1 MVDSVIGGGGSCKRR
16 WRRSSPSSIAK
27 ASKMNGMGVVLNNL
41 SVKSLKFWFQ
51 PHKKLIGMMTVK
63 TASCY
68 PPFSGEL
75 AEGAHTGQVPPIET
89 VNKRNNLPQKGLRKP
104 EKPGSVALGLVIV
117 PKSHPDL
124 PLPPRKRR
132 TERDQAAKF
141 FPFNSSQVIRAP
153 GVCWDREKS
162 GRGGG
167 GRTTTFST
175 LLTSE
180 PDMMAVASEAAAR
193 EEASRRACEEE
204 PRGWRASRGGWGAS
218 RRWMGS
224 LTKNTP
230 SPIGRELLKEE
241 TPYSVAGNSFSLSK
255 KIYSLGSGSWN
266 IQEEIRRV
274 RSNATEDMLK
284 TTPSM
289 KIDLSSFSL
298 EPKSIHKS
306 LLADKTDFGRG
317 EKAHDLNYLMARK
330 SIDASAELAAGVSPC
345 HGIPALEM
353 TVDGSQNEDLSS
365 QPVISSA
372 QNQDLVAIQIV
383 EGEEHA
389 AAQSHHPT
397 IPDLALEHGVWRL
410 PQRAHAVEFNWS
422 RDPSAEGSL
431 CGGDHSCRAMIM
443 EGAHF
448 VEGLIPC
455 SAYSCGGSSICGGIT
470 IEDSVLSERICSSAK
485 EGIELR
491 GDPNANGFPYSGL
504 SLSAGH
510 GDQNPR
516 PSNDKNP
523 SPISSNHKTLANSIP
538 AEETC
543 ELLSEAS
550 MEVPVVNET
559 NSIAG
564 DSQNSSS
571 MQCEELLQ
579 EMTQLN
585 PPVHRLTGKTTNMAD
600 KQQGRKMT
608 RHNRKKQGEG
618 IAQSGSID
626 LMKPSDIS
634 PTFDHHRSLLLPL
647 MFSQQE
653 RRDVVVGG
661 GEEGLGLCDGGAGI
675 RGRWHRWGL

>member
-1 MVDSVIGGGGSCKRR
+1 MASIYRSRRTTDERSGGKMVRRRRIAAAKTPYDRPIPENAPPQNPNWLTGFIFPTSRMIATSATKLISSIINSDNSSSSSSSASDSSSEDFIDDENDSYHIPFDGVDGLHEKNGTTSQLIECFGKEHQLTARKSETKCVIEKLLMQETFTREECDRLTKIINSRVVDGSAMEERLDGRLDLCSKAVMEAKQWLEEKKIASSSKSDLDLGTYTPNSVVISQVTKGEGSPVDVAKSYMQARPP
-16 WRRSSPSSIAK
+16 WASPSI
-27 ASKMNGMGVVLNNL
+27 NN
-41 SVKSLKFWFQ
+41 V
-51 PHKKLIGMMTVK
+51 
-63 TASCY
+63 
-68 PPFSGEL
+68 E
-75 AEGAHTGQVPPIET
+75 
-89 VNKRNNLPQKGLRKP
+89 
-104 EKPGSVALGLVIV
+104 
-117 PKSHPDL
+117 
-124 PLPPRKRR
+124 
-132 TERDQAAKF
+132 
-141 FPFNSSQVIRAP
+141 
-153 GVCWDREKS
+153 
-162 GRGGG
+162 
-167 GRTTTFST
+167 
-175 LLTSE
+175 
-180 PDMMAVASEAAAR
+180 
-193 EEASRRACEEE
+193 SR
-204 PRGWRASRGGWGAS
+204 
-218 RRWMGS
+218 
-224 LTKNTP
+224 TP

-274 RSNATEDMLK
+274 RSKATEDMLK

-298 EPKSIHKS
+298 EPKSIQKS

-317 EKAHDLNYLMARK
+317 EKGHDLNYLIARK

-372 QNQDLVAIQIV
+372 QNQGLVAIRIV

-397 IPDLALEHGVWRL
+397 IPDLALEH
-410 PQRAHAVEFNWS
+410 
-422 RDPSAEGSL
+422 
-431 CGGDHSCRAMIM
+431 
-443 EGAHF
+443 
-448 VEGLIPC
+448 
-455 SAYSCGGSSICGGIT
+455 
-470 IEDSVLSERICSSAK
+470 DSVLSERICSSAK

-585 PPVHRLTGKTTNMAD
+585 PPVHRLTGKTTNMVD

-608 RHNRKKQGEG
+608 RHNRK
-618 IAQSGSID
+618 S
-626 LMKPSDIS
+626 
-634 PTFDHHRSLLLPL
+634 
-647 MFSQQE
+647 
-653 RRDVVVGG
+653 
-661 GEEGLGLCDGGAGI
+661 
-675 RGRWHRWGL
+675 RGKG